1 MTQAVWKRAAIL
13 AVLAAGITLAVVYRD
28 LFNVERVTGWVETAG
43 IWAPLVFM
51 LVYMVATV
59 FFLPGLVF
67 TIAGGALFGPVW
79 GTLINLTG
87 ATAGAVVAFIV
98 ARYVAGD
105 WVRQKAGGRLTK
117 LMDGVA
123 DEGWR
128 FVAFVRLVPLFP
140 FNMLNYALGLTP
152 IRLGSY
158 AVATFV
164 FMLPGAAAYTYVGFA
179 GREALAGGESVIQH
193 GLLALALLAMVAFL
207 PRVIKAV
214 RNKPIPGEEDLEN
227 NRGERQ

>member
-1 MTQAVWKRAAIL
+1 MNSTLWKRAAIL
-13 AVLAAGITLAVVYRD
+13 AVLVAGIGLAVVYRD
-28 LFNVERVTGWVETAG
+28 MFNVERITDWVEAAG
-43 IWAPLVFM
+43 LWAPFVFI
-51 LVYMVATV
+51 LAYVVATV

-87 ATAGAVVAFIV
+87 ATLGAVVAFLV
-98 ARYVAGD
+98 SRYLAGD
-105 WVRQKAGGRLTK
+105 WVRQKTGGK
-117 LMDGVA
+117 LQKIMDGVA

-152 IRLGSY
+152 IRLSHY

-164 FMLPGAAAYTYVGFA
+164 FMLPGGAAYTYVGFA

-193 GLLALALLAMVAFL
+193 ALLALALLAVVAFL
-207 PRVIKAV
+207 PRVVKAI
-214 RNKPIPGEEDLEN
+214 RNKPVPGEEETQD
-227 NRGERQ
+227 GEDK

>member
-1 MTQAVWKRAAIL
+1 MKNVFWKRAAIL
-13 AVLAAGITLAVVYRD
+13 VVLAVGIGLAVMYRD
-28 LFNVERVTGWVETAG
+28 LFNVERVTDWVEAAG
-43 IWAPLVFM
+43 IWAPLLFM
-51 LVYMVATV
+51 LAYVVATV

-87 ATAGAVVAFIV
+87 ATIGAILAFII

-105 WVRQKAGGRLTK
+105 WVRQKTGGKLQK

-140 FNMLNYALGLTP
+140 FNMLNYDLGLTP
-152 IRLGSY
+152 IRLAHY
-158 AVATFV
+158 AIATYI

-193 GLLALALLAMVAFL
+193 ALLALALLAVVAFL
-207 PRVIKAV
+207 PRIVKSV
-214 RNKPIPGEEDLEN
+214 RNKPIPGEEEKPQG
-227 NRGERQ
+227 GEDK

>member
-1 MTQAVWKRAAIL
+1 MKNVFWKRAAIL
-13 AVLAAGITLAVVYRD
+13 VVLAVGIGLAVMYRD
-28 LFNVERVTGWVETAG
+28 LFNVERVTDWVEAAG
-43 IWAPLVFM
+43 IWAPLLFM
-51 LVYMVATV
+51 LAYVVATV

-87 ATAGAVVAFIV
+87 ATIGAILAFII

-105 WVRQKAGGRLTK
+105 WVRQKTGGKLQK

-152 IRLGSY
+152 IRLAHY
-158 AVATFV
+158 AIATYI

-193 GLLALALLAMVAFL
+193 ALLALALLAVVAFL
-207 PRVIKAV
+207 PRIVKSV
-214 RNKPIPGEEDLEN
+214 RNKPIPGEEEKPQG
-227 NRGERQ
+227 GEDK

>member
-1 MTQAVWKRAAIL
+1 MKNVFWKRAAIL
-13 AVLAAGITLAVVYRD
+13 VVLAVGIGLAVMYRD
-28 LFNVERVTGWVETAG
+28 LFNVERVTDWVEAAG
-43 IWAPLVFM
+43 IWAPLLFM
-51 LVYMVATV
+51 LAYVVATV

-87 ATAGAVVAFIV
+87 ATIGAILAFII

-105 WVRQKAGGRLTK
+105 WVRQKTGGKLQK

-152 IRLGSY
+152 IRLSHY

-164 FMLPGAAAYTYVGFA
+164 FMLPGGAAYTYVGFA

-193 GLLALALLAMVAFL
+193 ALLALALLAVVAFL
-207 PRVIKAV
+207 PRVVKAI
-214 RNKPIPGEEDLEN
+214 RNKPVPGEEETQD
-227 NRGERQ
+227 GEDK